1 MAGTS
6 VLILARDDEARAQT
20 TASFEAAGWT
30 VSSAAA
36 VPATVARPPDLVLL
50 HGELGATDTD
60 TQLKALAS
68 SPALAPARVVLVA
81 KDNAEGRFARFF
93 RNGIVDVIA
102 APADPTALQTLWTE
116 LPLRPGVIQGRGDRR
131 ELHGLMSHLRRTLR
145 SGELKVN
152 PGTQKEGKASFLR
165 GAMQSAHF
173 FESTADKALVSMLAS
188 AAGWSFSELE
198 GAAGQGR
205 GVVVALDDP
214 GLEAEIEIGEEDL
227 EDGEPLDLE
236 TPAEEP
242 LAEPGP
248 VLLLLVDDDP
258 ELCRMF
264 SLILGRRGFQVT
276 TAADGLEGFETAKAA
291 PEFQVIVAD
300 LSMPRLDGWGLLR
313 ALREDFQ
320 TREIP
325 VAFLSCHEDYRE
337 SLKALDA
344 GAQAYLSKS
353 VKHDALATQIRALL
367 APRSQCHAALAQ
379 GQPGPFEL
387 DQVGVQ
393 WFLRELERTR
403 FTGLMDAGDG
413 WASYELFW
421 QDGVPVH
428 ATAQTGA
435 HKAEGD
441 RAFNALIASR
451 SPSAQLSTGETT
463 AARSLPAGLD
473 ELLRDATYT
482 LNENERRAKETLL
495 VRARQVEVNH
505 DLYALYTQVGPK
517 QWMETAR
524 AICETR
530 LTPGEVLAQ
539 TEASP
544 LEVEDTIRD
553 LVRRGVITLS

>member
-6 VLILARDDEARAQT
+6 VLILARDDQTRAQT

-30 VSSAAA
+30 VSTAAA
-36 VPATVARPPDLVLL
+36 VPATASRPPDLVLL
-50 HGELGATDTD
+50 HGELGAADTD
-60 TQLKALAS
+60 AALKALAS
-68 SPALAPARVVLVA
+68 SPTLAPARVVLVA
-81 KDNAEGRFARFF
+81 KDGAEARFARFF
-93 RNGIVDVIA
+93 RNGIVEVLTA
-102 APADPTALQTLWTE
+102 SADPVALHTLWTE
-116 LPLRPGVIQGRGDRR
+116 LPLRPGVIHGRGDRR
-131 ELHGLMSHLRRTLR
+131 ELHGLMSHLRRTMR

-165 GAMQSAHF
+165 GAMQSAQYF
-173 FESTADKALVSMLAS
+173 DSTADKALVSMLAS
-188 AAGWSFSELE
+188 AASWSFSELE

-214 GLEAEIEIGEEDL
+214 GLEAEIEIGEEELDT
-227 EDGEPLDLE
+227 LDLE
-236 TPAEEP
+236 TPADEP
-242 LAEPGP
+242 LAEPALPGP
-248 VLLLLVDDDP
+248 VSLLLVDDDP

-264 SLILGRRGFQVT
+264 SLILSRRGFQVT
-276 TAADGLEGFETAKAA
+276 TAADGLEGYETAKAA
-291 PEFQVIVAD
+291 PQFQVIVAD

-320 TREIP
+320 TKEIP

-367 APRSQCHAALAQ
+367 APRARCQAALAQ
-379 GQPGPFEL
+379 GHPGPFEL
-387 DQVGVQ
+387 DPVGVQ

-421 QDGVPVH
+421 QEGVAVH

-435 HKAEGD
+435 HKAEGE

-451 SPSAQLSTGETT
+451 SPSAQLSPGETT
-463 AARSLPAGLD
+463 AASSLQVGLD
-473 ELLRDATYT
+473 ELLSDATYT

-495 VRARQVEVNH
+495 VQARQVEVNP

-524 AICETR
+524 AICEAR
-530 LTPGEVLAQ
+530 LTPGEVIAQ

-553 LVRRGVITLS
+553 LVRRGVVTLS